1 MKGRE
6 DFSDS
11 HFQTL
16 FESDAHSITGHS
28 WPPKGQGLSYNA
40 KCAQLLPK
48 VSIVLTLL
56 KV

>member
-16 FESDAHSITGHS
+16 FESHAHSITRHS